1 MRSKFPAAG
10 SSWSRSFAPWALLFA
25 AVLPAAALGAPVWN
39 INLVGDM
46 YQDGRNVT
54 HPTPDKPAYYFPVVG
69 GYQELGT
76 KDTGLQPPPAK
87 DIVHALA
94 AALAREGYLVSQE
107 INVPAKGGAPAAKAL
122 SPPPSLVLVFHWGYL
137 NAEKFDTSADVMSSS
152 QSTTVINRDK
162 ILGLTSGK
170 NLDSIVDFGL
180 QTQTIM
186 EGIVDD
192 RFFVMISAYDF
203 DAYNQQHKKVRLWVA
218 KLSVLSAGTTMTEAL
233 PALIK
238 NGGTVFGRET
248 MGPKTVDV
256 PMAPAGRV
264 EIGTPTVVPP
274 DKK

>member
-1 MRSKFPAAG
+1 
-10 SSWSRSFAPWALLFA
+10 
-25 AVLPAAALGAPVWN
+25 VWN

-54 HPTPDKPAYYFPVVG
+54 HPTPDRPAYYFPVVG
-69 GYQELGT
+69 GYQEMGT
-76 KDTGLQPPPAK
+76 KDAGLQPPPAK
-87 DIVHALA
+87 EIVHALA
-94 AALAREGYLVSQE
+94 TTLAREGYLVSQE
-107 INVPAKGGAPAAKAL
+107 ITVPAKGGAPAAKAL

-162 ILGLTSGK
+162 ILGLTAGK

-203 DAYNQQHKKVRLWVA
+203 NAYNQQHKKVRLWVA

-238 NGGTVFGRET
+238 NGGAVFGRET
-248 MGPKTVDV
+248 MGPKTIDV
-256 PMAPAGRV
+256 PMAPERHV